1 MRPGPRARRVREGWR
16 SSAAGRSFRSPPPAV
31 SVSLLSDFKAFA
43 LRGNLIDLAI
53 GFTVGAA
60 FTTVAESLVN
70 DLLMPPLGVLLGRTD
85 FSDYYLLLQD
95 GAPSGPYETLEA
107 AQAAG
112 AVTWNYGS
120 FLTSLV
126 TFLIVALAVF
136 ALVRTVRRIGRSVE
150 DEFGQ
155 SDAPEAPETK
165 KCAYCREA
173 VPYAASRCSHCT
185 SFLGVA
191 GGPLTPDAAITPS
204 AAPSTPAA

>member
-1 MRPGPRARRVREGWR
+1 M
-16 SSAAGRSFRSPPPAV
+16 
-31 SVSLLSDFKAFA
+31 SLLSDFKAFA
-43 LRGNLIDLAI
+43 LRGNLVDLAI

-70 DLLMPPLGVLLGRTD
+70 DLLMPPLGLLLGQTD
-85 FSDYYLLLQD
+85 FSDYYVLLD
-95 GAPSGPYETLEA
+95 EGATPGPYETLEA

-126 TFLIVALAVF
+126 TFLIVAVAVF
-136 ALVRTVRRIGRSVE
+136 ALVRTIRRIGKSVE

-155 SDAPEAPETK
+155 ADADDAPETK

-185 SFLGVA
+185 SFLGTE
-191 GGPLTPDAAITPS
+191 GGPLDPDPALTPTHTPGTTT
-204 AAPSTPAA
+204 A